1 MEDYKTW
8 AVGDEVECVNLS
20 RLDYGIVLIEVGKKY
35 LISSISYE
43 KSNFGGGDESILIEL
58 KGVFNSIGKPAFD
71 VRRFRK
77 LQKRKTDISQFQAML
92 NQTLLTNQIELTV
105 KERMPENV

>member
-8 AVGDEVECVNLS
+8 AVGDEVECIRDENTIGKCHEGV
-20 RLDYGIVLIEVGKKY
+20 IVGKKY
-35 LISSISYE
+35 KIKKLEVRASGLHIWVRDE
-43 KSNFGGGDESILIEL
+43 VGGYW
-58 KGVFNSIGKPAFD
+58 AT
-71 VRRFRK
+71 RFRK